1 MRKLKGYWILILIAL
16 SLVVVLTIAINGF
29 KKANPGFGL
38 KASMEGLTKKNLT
51 RLVPA
56 VEMYK
61 MINGK
66 YPDSLQQVNYAKDPS
81 DIIDTKLFP
90 KNGPVILYYKNMGD
104 TYQLFSTGFDN
115 IPYTVDDVHPDFSA
129 IDTTKLGITLKRK

>member
-1 MRKLKGYWILILIAL
+1 MRKLKGYWILIFITFLLVMVLIT
-16 SLVVVLTIAINGF
+16 VINGF

-61 MINGK
+61 IINGK
-66 YPDSLQQVNYAKDPS
+66 YPDSIQQANYAKEPI
-81 DIIDTKLFP
+81 DILDTKP
-90 KNGPVILYYKNMGD
+90 SPNKKPVILYYKNMGD
-104 TYQLFSTGFDN
+104 KYQLFSTGFDN

-129 IDTTKLGITLKRK
+129 IDTTKLGITLKGK